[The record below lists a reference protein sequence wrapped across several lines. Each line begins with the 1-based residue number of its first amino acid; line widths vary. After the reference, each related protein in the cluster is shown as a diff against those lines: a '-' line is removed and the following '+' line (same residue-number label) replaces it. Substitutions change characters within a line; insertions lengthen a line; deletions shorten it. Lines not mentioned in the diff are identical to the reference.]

1 MRIIHPSQIR
11 SLRSKADLTQ
21 AELGEAAGVT
31 QAYIAKIE
39 SGKADPKISTLE
51 KISKALRTATPRE
64 KITAGQVMEK
74 PIISVKPDDKISK
87 AIKLMESHDISQLP
101 IIKNTKQV
109 GSLAEETIIRQ
120 ISAGEN
126 MFRLVEERVK
136 QVMEDPF
143 PTVGVE
149 AGLDMIFPLLE
160 HNLAVLVLNR
170 GEPEGIITKAD
181 ILQLSTD
188 YRTISEMKNSG
199 KSEKI

>member
-11 SLRSKADLTQ
+11 SLRSKAGLTQ

-39 SGKADPKISTLE
+39 SRKADPKISTLE
-51 KISKALRTATPRE
+51 KISKALQKATPRE
-64 KITAGQVMEK
+64 KITASRVMKE
-74 PIISVKPDDKISK
+74 PIIFVKSEDKISK

-101 IIKNTKQV
+101 VIKNSKQV

-120 ISAGEN
+120 ISTGKN
-126 MFRLVEERVK
+126 MFKLVDEKVAK
-136 QVMEDPF
+136 FMEDPF
-143 PTVGVE
+143 PTVGME

-160 HNLAVLVLNR
+160 HNLAILVLER
-170 GEPEGIITKAD
+170 GEPRGIITKAD

-188 YRTISEMKNSG
+188 YRTASESKNS
-199 KSEKI
+199 KSSEKP